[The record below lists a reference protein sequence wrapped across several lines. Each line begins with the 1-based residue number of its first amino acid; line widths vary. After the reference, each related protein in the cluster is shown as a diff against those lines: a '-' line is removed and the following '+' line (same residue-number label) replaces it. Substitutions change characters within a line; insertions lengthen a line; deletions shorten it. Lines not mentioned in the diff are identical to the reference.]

1 MHVLW
6 VGDRIFMARARA
18 RDDDDIDS
26 GGEEEDDDDDN
37 DDNAVGQW
45 TTGEGG
51 TAVAVDNTTTSLT
64 SPSPAWWAL
73 RICRRC

>member
-1 MHVLW
+1 MLW

-37 DDNAVGQW
+37 AAGQW

-51 TAVAVDNTTTSLT
+51 TAVVVDNTMTSLT
-64 SPSPAWWAL
+64 LSSSVWRAP
-73 RICRRC
+73 RMCRRC